1 MDEDD
6 SMTKEDGRMKDWRPP
21 HTAKGGGER
30 FHINLSSGP
39 ESGVM
44 MGGYD

>member
-1 MDEDD
+1 MDERLA
-6 SMTKEDGRMKDWRPP
+6 STT

-39 ESGVM
+39 ESGVL